1 MDDKKFPV
9 GIETFQKLREQGY
22 VYVDKTE
29 LIHRLITNGQYYFL
43 SRPRRFGKS
52 LLLSTIQ
59 AYFEGRR
66 ELFGGLAIERYEQDW
81 APHPVFHLNLVGF
94 SGDSVEGLEETLE
107 FQFARW
113 EKIYGSDS
121 SEQNFATRFAGLIE
135 RAVEKTGRQ
144 AVILVD
150 EYDKP
155 LVANLDDTE
164 AHDRFRN
171 ILKPIYSN
179 LKRQDRYIRFAL
191 ITGVSRF
198 SRMSIFSDINNLFD
212 LTLTDD
218 YSSICGITEQEMLAC
233 CRHGIERIAQKKG
246 WSFDETVAQ
255 LKRNYDGYRFSKNC
269 EDIYNPYSLFSA
281 FAEGELGSYWYATG
295 TPSFLTDRL
304 RKDGFRL
311 WNLNKEKLDASSMSS
326 SDSYLKTPVAL
337 LFQTG
342 YLTISGYNPRF
353 ETYMLRIPNR
363 EVEMGLFKNLLPA
376 YAGKSADGGFM
387 EITDFV
393 LDVEAGDAEAFL
405 TRLQSFLAD
414 IPYELSKN
422 KPEIYFE
429 NNLYIIFKLMGYYV
443 DAEYRTSDGRIDLL
457 LKTDDYIYVM
467 ELKLNGTAQDAIDQI
482 DAKGYTLP
490 FRTDGRKLFKIGI
503 SFSQTTRN
511 IDDWIIDNA

>member
-1 MDDKKFPV
+1 
-9 GIETFQKLREQGY
+9 
-22 VYVDKTE
+22 
-29 LIHRLITNGQYYFL
+29 
-43 SRPRRFGKS
+43 
-52 LLLSTIQ
+52 
-59 AYFEGRR
+59 
-66 ELFGGLAIERYEQDW
+66 
-81 APHPVFHLNLVGF
+81 
-94 SGDSVEGLEETLE
+94 
-107 FQFARW
+107 
-113 EKIYGSDS
+113 
-121 SEQNFATRFAGLIE
+121 
-135 RAVEKTGRQ
+135 
-144 AVILVD
+144 
-150 EYDKP
+150 
-155 LVANLDDTE
+155 
-164 AHDRFRN
+164 
-171 ILKPIYSN
+171 
-179 LKRQDRYIRFAL
+179 
-191 ITGVSRF
+191 
-198 SRMSIFSDINNLFD
+198 
-212 LTLTDD
+212 
-218 YSSICGITEQEMLAC
+218 MLAC
-233 CRHGIERIAQKKG
+233 CRHGIERIAEKKD
-246 WSFDETVAQ
+246 WSFGETVAE
-255 LKRNYDGYRFSKNC
+255 LKRNYDGYRFSENC

-281 FAEGELGSYWYATG
+281 FTEGKIGSYWYATG
-295 TPSFLTDRL
+295 TPTFLTDRL
-304 RKDGFRL
+304 RKDDFRL
-311 WNLNKEKLDASSMSS
+311 WNLNKEKLDASSMTS

-443 DAEYRTSDGRIDLL
+443 DAEYRTPDGRIDLL

>member
-22 VYVDKTE
+22 IYVDKTE
-29 LIHRLITNGQYYFL
+29 LIHRLISRGQYYFL

-59 AYFEGRR
+59 AYFEGKR
-66 ELFGGLAIERYEQDW
+66 ELFEGLAIERYEHDW

-94 SGDSVEGLEETLE
+94 SGDSVEGLESTLE
-107 FQFARW
+107 EQFQEW
-113 EKIYGSDS
+113 EKTYGLQP
-121 SEQNFATRFAGLIE
+121 EGFRFAERFTRLI
-135 RAVEKTGRQ
+135 RAAVEKTGRQ
-144 AVILVD
+144 AIILID

-212 LTLTDD
+212 ISLVDE
-218 YSSICGITEQEMLAC
+218 YSSICGITEREMLAG
-233 CRHGIERIAQKKG
+233 CRHGIERIAEKKE
-246 WSFDETVAQ
+246 WSFEETVAQ
-255 LKRNYDGYRFSKNC
+255 LKRNYDGYRFSENC
-269 EDIYNPYSLFSA
+269 EDIYNPYSLMSA
-281 FAEGELGSYWYATG
+281 FAEGKIGSYWYATG
-295 TPSFLTDRL
+295 TPSFLTDRM
-304 RKDGFRL
+304 RDGDFRL
-311 WNLNKEKLDASSMSS
+311 QDLDREELDAASMMS

-342 YLTISGYNPRF
+342 YLTISGYDPTF
-353 ETYMLRIPNR
+353 DIYSLRIPNR

-393 LDVEAGDAEAFL
+393 LNVEAGDAEGFL

-422 KPEIYFE
+422 KPEVYFE

-503 SFSQTTRN
+503 SFSKTTRN
-511 IDDWIIDNA
+511 IDDWIIE

>member
-9 GIETFQKLREQGY
+9 GIETFQKLREQGF

-59 AYFEGRR
+59 AYFEGKR
-66 ELFGGLAIERYEQDW
+66 ELFEGLAIERYGHDW
-81 APHPVFHLNLVGF
+81 APHPIFHLNLVGF
-94 SGDSVEGLEETLE
+94 SGDSVEGLESTLE
-107 FQFARW
+107 VQFQEW
-113 EKIYGSDS
+113 EKTYGLQP
-121 SEQNFATRFAGLIE
+121 EGFRFAERFSRLI
-135 RAVEKTGRQ
+135 RTAVEKTGRQ
-144 AVILVD
+144 AVILID

-164 AHDRFRN
+164 AHDRFRD
-171 ILKPIYSN
+171 ILKPVYSN
-179 LKRQDRYIRFAL
+179 IKGQDRYIRFAL

-212 LTLTDD
+212 ITLTDD
-218 YSSICGITEQEMLAC
+218 YNSICGITEREMLAC
-233 CRHGIERIAQKKG
+233 CRHGIERIAERNG
-246 WSFDETVAQ
+246 WSFGETVAQ
-255 LKRNYDGYRFSKNC
+255 LKRNYDGYRFSKNG
-269 EDIYNPYSLFSA
+269 EDIYNPYSLLSA
-281 FAEGELGSYWYATG
+281 FAEGEIGSYWYATG
-295 TPSFLTDRL
+295 TPTFLTDRI

-311 WNLNKEKLDASSMSS
+311 WNLNREKLDASSMSS

-337 LFQTG
+337 LYQTG

-353 ETYMLRIPNR
+353 GTYTLRIPNR

-376 YAGKSADGGFM
+376 YAGKSVDGGFM

-393 LDVEAGDAEAFL
+393 LDVEAGDAEGFL
-405 TRLQSFLAD
+405 TRLKSFLAD

-422 KPEIYFE
+422 RPEVYFE
-429 NNLYIIFKLMGYYV
+429 NNLYIIFKLMGFYI

-457 LKTDDYIYVM
+457 LKTDGYIYVM
-467 ELKLNGTAQDAIDQI
+467 ELKLNGTARDAIEQI

-503 SFSQTTRN
+503 SFSQATRN
-511 IDDWIIDNA
+511 IDGWIIE

>member
-1 MDDKKFPV
+1 MGERKFPV
-9 GIETFQKLREQGY
+9 GIETFEKLREQGY
-22 VYVDKTE
+22 VYIDKTE
-29 LIHRLITNGQYYFL
+29 LIYKLITSGQYYFL

-66 ELFGGLAIERYEQDW
+66 ELFQGLAIERYEHDW
-81 APHPVFHLNLVGF
+81 TPHPVFHLNLVGF
-94 SGDSVEGLEETLE
+94 SGDNVEGLESTLE
-107 FQFARW
+107 LQFQEW
-113 EKIYGSDS
+113 EKIYGLQPDG
-121 SEQNFATRFAGLIE
+121 FRFAERFARLIKT
-135 RAVEKTGRQ
+135 AVEKTGHQ

-198 SRMSIFSDINNLFD
+198 SRMSIFSDINNLRD
-212 LTLTDD
+212 LSLTDD
-218 YSSICGITEQEMLAC
+218 YSTICGITESEMLAC
-233 CRHGIERIAQKKG
+233 CRHGIERIAEKKD
-246 WSFDETVAQ
+246 WSFGETVAE
-255 LKRNYDGYRFSKNC
+255 LKRNYDGYRFSKNG

-281 FAEGELGSYWYATG
+281 FEDGDIGSYWYATG
-295 TPSFLTDRL
+295 TPTFLTDRM
-304 RKDGFRL
+304 RDGDFRL
-311 WNLNKEKLDASSMSS
+311 RDLDREELDAASMMS

-342 YLTISGYNPRF
+342 YLTISGYDPTF
-353 ETYMLRIPNR
+353 EIYSLRIPNR
-363 EVEMGLFKNLLPA
+363 EVEQGLFRNLIPS
-376 YAGKSADGGFM
+376 YAGKSIPQGVIAVRDFVRAVKGGDADG
-387 EITDFV
+387 
-393 LDVEAGDAEAFL
+393 FL

-429 NNLYIIFKLMGYYV
+429 NNLYIIFRLMGYYV
-443 DAEYRTSDGRIDLL
+443 DAEYRTSAGRVDVLL
-457 LKTDDYIYVM
+457 RTDRYVYVM
-467 ELKLNGTAQDAIDQI
+467 ELKLNGTAADAIAQI
-482 DAKGYTLP
+482 DSRDYTLP
-490 FRTDGRKLFKIGI
+490 FRADCRKVFKIGI
-503 SFSQTTRN
+503 SFSKTTRN
-511 IDDWIIDNA
+511 IDDWKVE

>member
-9 GIETFQKLREQGY
+9 GIETFHKLREQGY

-29 LIHRLITNGQYYFL
+29 LIHRLISRGQYYFL

-59 AYFEGRR
+59 AYFEGKR
-66 ELFGGLAIERYEQDW
+66 ELFGGLAIERYEHDW

-113 EKIYGSDS
+113 EKIYGSDC
-121 SEQNFATRFAGLIE
+121 SERNFATRFAGLIE

-171 ILKPIYSN
+171 TLKPIYSN

-212 LTLTDD
+212 ISLVDE
-218 YSSICGITEQEMLAC
+218 YSSICGITEREMLAG
-233 CRHGIERIAQKKG
+233 CRHGIERIAEKKE
-246 WSFDETVAQ
+246 WSFEETVAQ
-255 LKRNYDGYRFSKNC
+255 LKRNYDGYRFSENC
-269 EDIYNPYSLFSA
+269 EDIYNPYSLMSA
-281 FAEGELGSYWYATG
+281 FAEGKIGSYWYATG
-295 TPSFLTDRL
+295 TPSFLTDRM
-304 RKDGFRL
+304 RDGDFRL
-311 WNLNKEKLDASSMSS
+311 QDLDREELDAASMMS

-342 YLTISGYNPRF
+342 YLTISGYDPTF
-353 ETYMLRIPNR
+353 EIYSLRIPNR
-363 EVEMGLFKNLLPA
+363 EVEQGLFRNLIPS
-376 YAGKSADGGFM
+376 YAGKSIPQGVIAVRDFVRAVKGGDADG
-387 EITDFV
+387 
-393 LDVEAGDAEAFL
+393 FL

-429 NNLYIIFKLMGYYV
+429 NNLYIIFRLMGYYV
-443 DAEYRTSDGRIDLL
+443 DAEYRTSAGRVDVLL
-457 LKTDDYIYVM
+457 RTDRYVYVM
-467 ELKLNGTAQDAIDQI
+467 ELKLNGTAADAIAQI
-482 DAKGYTLP
+482 DSRDYTLP
-490 FRTDGRKLFKIGI
+490 FRADCRKVFKIGI
-503 SFSQTTRN
+503 SFSKTTRN
-511 IDDWIIDNA
+511 IDDWKVE